1 MTLIILIVAMTL
13 VGVLM
18 AVLAGMIWKD
28 HRPLGTSG
36 DYAVAVLSS
45 IVIGLMDWYLIPVLG
60 FSDTLRNIGVA
71 LEPALGSLLV
81 LWVLRLAK
89 K

>member
-1 MTLIILIVAMTL
+1 MTLIILIVAMTI

-18 AVLAGMIWKD
+18 AVLAGILWKD
-28 HRPLGTSG
+28 HRPLGISG
-36 DYAVAVLSS
+36 DYVVAVVSS